1 MEQQDIGRFI
11 FGYQA
16 LILTVAGIDR
26 CHQQSTMPR
35 VPAHARTHERERMTR
50 HKDAAVDAAA
60 SYSTAIRARYTRYEW
75 LLRNSHRTNY
85 LPVGT
90 TD

>member
-26 CHQQSTMPR
+26 CHQQSTVLASILVFQHML
-35 VPAHARTHERERMTR
+35 AHTRES
-50 HKDAAVDAAA
+50 A
-60 SYSTAIRARYTRYEW
+60 
-75 LLRNSHRTNY
+75 
-85 LPVGT
+85 
-90 TD
+90 